1 MCIATIMHGTETWNM
16 GLVDRIRVDV
26 LEMKYFRS
34 MAGLTRIDRVRN
46 VEVRRR
52 VGMKRELART

>member
-1 MCIATIMHGTETWNM
+1 M

-34 MAGLTRIDRVRN
+34 RAGLTRIDRVRN